1 MAPILVA
8 LDASPRAPIVL
19 ATARACAIAMKGE
32 LIAIRAVGIPREIPA
47 EVLSLPP
54 EEAEKAFL
62 DIARREVGELLQAPG
77 AGPREETMGVA
88 GVAWDAICR
97 AARERSAGLIVL
109 GSHGYSGL
117 DRILG
122 TTAARVVNHA
132 PCSVL
137 IVRDPPPWPMTH
149 KRIVVGLDDS
159 PRAAHVL
166 ETAIALADGAELEV
180 VRVAHLPRDIPRGID
195 TSRSTVDQ
203 LLSAEKTS
211 VDELVAAAPT
221 GPTITRHI
229 AEGVPWKVLCA
240 RVEDE
245 GADLVVVGT
254 HGYEGLD
261 RVLGTTAARV
271 ADRAPCS
278 VFVVR

>member
-8 LDASPRAPIVL
+8 LDASPRAPTVL
-19 ATARACAIAMKGE
+19 STARACAIAMRRE
-32 LIAIRAVGIPREIPA
+32 LVAVRAVGIPREIPD

-54 EEAEKAFL
+54 DKAEEAFL
-62 DIARREVGELLQAPG
+62 AIAQREVAELLRTPG
-77 AGPREETMGVA
+77 AGPHEKTMGVA

-97 AARERSAGLIVL
+97 AARDRGAGLIVL
-109 GSHGYSGL
+109 GSHGFSGL

-137 IVRDPPPWPMTH
+137 IVREPPPWPLTR

-159 PRAAHVL
+159 PRAARVL
-166 ETAIALADGAELEV
+166 ETAVGLADGAELEV

-195 TSRSTVDQ
+195 TSQATVDQ
-203 LLSAEKTS
+203 LLTAEKES
-211 VDELVAAAPT
+211 VAELVSKAPE
-221 GPTITRHI
+221 GLVITPHI

-245 GADLVVVGT
+245 AADLIVVGT

-271 ADRAPCS
+271 VDRASCS